1 MKITL
6 QNLTK
11 KFPARGKKERG
22 EVVAVNDF
30 NFEIPDGE
38 LVGLLGPSG
47 CGKSTTLNLICGLL
61 KPTAGKIFFGED
73 DVTGLPP
80 ENRGVG
86 LVFQSYALYP
96 HLTVEQNIRFPL
108 ENLKGPDKLSKEKMR
123 EKVYEAAKLVQI
135 EGLMERRLVL
145 NHIDSTLGK
154 QEAVVRSKIE
164 KFNLSQSASLEVF
177 APTFVSVVNIGGKCV
192 RTEHPLTFH
201 YVFVKGTFD
210 AVKKLCGMAGGFSF
224 VFNHGGAGRYAI
236 LADRQMEDFRT
247 IARAYQ
253 NRLPFFYI
261 DDVDLEAGDKVEVVE
276 GDFPG
281 LVGYFIP
288 NAKSTTGNIVLQ
300 VTQSLATIAYNIN
313 VKSVRVLEF
322 SKKSRRS
329 YDQIDAFVPKLYG
342 VLRKFNQGT
351 GLAAKEIGE
360 LTVFCRRM
368 GIVRSGNSKFDAKL
382 SAILAAAH
390 HILGNHDEAAEA
402 ARRFEKL
409 KNAITSDAAQA
420 LVLLLEAVVKNDSVA
435 FRSGKEALGQTV
447 DKTSQALVR
456 LRAEYEFYND
466 YFGIA

>member
-1 MKITL
+1 MH
-6 QNLTK
+6 
-11 KFPARGKKERG
+11 A
-22 EVVAVNDF
+22 
-30 NFEIPDGE
+30 
-38 LVGLLGPSG
+38 
-47 CGKSTTLNLICGLL
+47 
-61 KPTAGKIFFGED
+61 
-73 DVTGLPP
+73 DVS
-80 ENRGVG
+80 
-86 LVFQSYALYP
+86 QWY
-96 HLTVEQNIRFPL
+96 
-108 ENLKGPDKLSKEKMR
+108 
-123 EKVYEAAKLVQI
+123 
-135 EGLMERRLVL
+135 VL

-342 VLRKFNQGT
+342 VLRKFNQGVA
-351 GLAAKEIGE
+351 LAAKEIGE

-435 FRSGKEALGQTV
+435 FRSGKEALGQTA

>member
-1 MKITL
+1 
-6 QNLTK
+6 
-11 KFPARGKKERG
+11 
-22 EVVAVNDF
+22 
-30 NFEIPDGE
+30 
-38 LVGLLGPSG
+38 
-47 CGKSTTLNLICGLL
+47 
-61 KPTAGKIFFGED
+61 
-73 DVTGLPP
+73 
-80 ENRGVG
+80 
-86 LVFQSYALYP
+86 
-96 HLTVEQNIRFPL
+96 
-108 ENLKGPDKLSKEKMR
+108 
-123 EKVYEAAKLVQI
+123 
-135 EGLMERRLVL
+135 
-145 NHIDSTLGK
+145 
-154 QEAVVRSKIE
+154 
-164 KFNLSQSASLEVF
+164 
-177 APTFVSVVNIGGKCV
+177 
-192 RTEHPLTFH
+192 
-201 YVFVKGTFD
+201 
-210 AVKKLCGMAGGFSF
+210 
-224 VFNHGGAGRYAI
+224 
-236 LADRQMEDFRT
+236 MEDFRT

>member
-1 MKITL
+1 MH
-6 QNLTK
+6 
-11 KFPARGKKERG
+11 A
-22 EVVAVNDF
+22 
-30 NFEIPDGE
+30 
-38 LVGLLGPSG
+38 
-47 CGKSTTLNLICGLL
+47 
-61 KPTAGKIFFGED
+61 
-73 DVTGLPP
+73 DVS
-80 ENRGVG
+80 
-86 LVFQSYALYP
+86 QWY
-96 HLTVEQNIRFPL
+96 
-108 ENLKGPDKLSKEKMR
+108 
-123 EKVYEAAKLVQI
+123 
-135 EGLMERRLVL
+135 VL

-342 VLRKFNQGT
+342 VLRKFNQGA

-368 GIVRSGNSKFDAKL
+368 GIVRSGNSKLDAKL

-402 ARRFEKL
+402 ARRLEKL

-435 FRSGKEALGQTV
+435 FRSGKEALGQTA